1 MTTATHMT
9 RHRSGTLDSAAR
21 VPHIA
26 LRLAAPELAEA
37 LACAQ
42 AEGRTAGNFARL
54 VYLMGMDVYR
64 AQGYV
69 AMPEGAAQPQRSRWE
84 MRSGLVNEK
93 PIALRLTAA
102 ELQEAQALAAV
113 EERTTGNVARV
124 LFHMGMAV
132 YRQHRRIHLPTAP
145 AVDSSI
151 HVN

>member
-1 MTTATHMT
+1 MTTTTHMT
-9 RHRSGTLDSAAR
+9 RHRSGTLDSTAR

-26 LRLAAPELAEA
+26 LRLAAAELEEA

-64 AQGYV
+64 TQGYL

-84 MRSGLVNEK
+84 VRSGLVNEK
-93 PIALRLTAA
+93 PIALRLAA
-102 ELQEAQALAAV
+102 SEMQEAQALAAV

-124 LFHMGMAV
+124 LFHMGMQV
-132 YRQHRRIHLPTAP
+132 YRAKRRIQLPTAP
-145 AVDSSI
+145 AVAAAARM
-151 HVN
+151 N